1 MAKKKPAKSLSR
13 SGMLVDGE
21 LTEVPSVAAF
31 PKTSPWPTV
40 LYNDGNSGFRAQN
53 TWVRIDTFL
62 REGKR
67 GGRRSGQVSLKL
79 KVMATEVSAGAVRDQ
94 LKEQMLNPE
103 FTEWLMGFPAGWTD
117 VA

>member
-1 MAKKKPAKSLSR
+1 MAKKSAQSLSR

-21 LTEVPSVAAF
+21 LVQLPPVAMY

-40 LYNDGNSGFRAQN
+40 LYNDGSSGFRAQN
-53 TWVRIDTFL
+53 TWVRVDTLL

-67 GGRRSGQVSLKL
+67 GDRRSGQVSLKL
-79 KVMATEVSAGAVRDQ
+79 KVMATEVVAGADREE